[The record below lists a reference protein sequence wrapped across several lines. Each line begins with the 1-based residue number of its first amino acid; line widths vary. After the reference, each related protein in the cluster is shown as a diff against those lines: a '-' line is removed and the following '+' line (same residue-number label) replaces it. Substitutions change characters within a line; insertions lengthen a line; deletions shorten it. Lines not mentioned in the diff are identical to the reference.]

1 CYSGSNYVQGGWG
14 NSSHFSLSGRG
25 GDGLGGGIFNA
36 SQLTITN
43 CTIALNSTINGSG
56 TAGGA
61 NGSALGGGVFTALNA
76 VFTAMNVTIASN
88 SCVQGTYAFSE
99 GSTIGLTAGTQI
111 ANTNGTLRL
120 HNSLI
125 AGTNGDAYGPIT
137 DDGYNICSDGSANL
151 SSGSSYNNTDP
162 QLAPLA
168 DYGGPT
174 WCMALLPI
182 SPAIDFGDSA
192 GVPNTDQRGY
202 IRPFG
207 DGADMGAFEY
217 GSVALATPVLNI
229 TSTST
234 NVITWTDLN
243 TNGPFASATNVSQAI
258 SNQGFK
264 NRFFRLLVQ

>member
-1 CYSGSNYVQGGWG
+1 M
-14 NSSHFSLSGRG
+14 
-25 GDGLGGGIFNA
+25 GGGIFNA

-125 AGTNGDAYGPIT
+125 AGTNSNAYGPIT

-151 SSGSSYNNTDP
+151 FSGSSYNNTDP
-162 QLAPLA
+162 QLAPLG
-168 DYGGPT
+168 DYGGPSL
-174 WCMALLPI
+174 CMALLPS

-192 GVPNTDQRGY
+192 ALPNTDQRGY

-234 NVITWTDLN
+234 NVLLSFTASPPSSYRLQASTNLITWTDLN